1 MKMKRVILSIV
12 LLILMGSGANAAD
25 LTVNVATGDIANVPR
40 ILGEGSTLHEPPGIQ
55 IELLMKAARQVGI
68 NVKIT
73 RLPSKRV
80 LDNLE
85 KGQSDAAFI
94 FSYSEDRAKYAAYPM
109 KKGNPDSAR
118 KIYNV
123 GYAIYKQKNSPLEW
137 DGKKFLNLKG
147 VIGSM
152 LGWSVSEEL
161 SKMGLKVEEV
171 KTHKQNLEKLK
182 LGRVD
187 AVVGPEEVIDYLILI
202 NDYKNLEK
210 LQKPYSEKPYFVIFN
225 KKFKDKNSEIIEK
238 LWDKIGEIREK
249 TISELMP
256 KYEKFLLE

>member
-1 MKMKRVILSIV
+1 MKRVILSIV
-12 LLILMGSGANAAD
+12 LLIFMGSRANAAD
-25 LTVNVATGDIANVPR
+25 LTVNVATGDVANVPR

-55 IELLMKAARQVGI
+55 IELLMKAAKQVGI
-68 NVKIT
+68 NLKIT

-80 LDNLE
+80 LDTLE
-85 KGQSDAAFI
+85 KGQSDSALI

-161 SKMGLKVEEV
+161 SRMGLKVEEV
-171 KTHKQNLEKLK
+171 KNHKQNLEKLK

-187 AVVGPEEVIDYLILI
+187 AVVGPEEVINYLILI
-202 NDYKNLEK
+202 NDYKNIEK

-225 KKFKDKNSEIIEK
+225 KKFKDKNSDIIEK

>member
-1 MKMKRVILSIV
+1 MKKVIFSIV
-12 LLILMGSGANAAD
+12 LLIFVGVRVNAAD

-40 ILGEGSTLHEPPGIQ
+40 ILGEGSALHEPPGIQ

-68 NVKIT
+68 NLKIT

-85 KGQSDAAFI
+85 KGQSDAALI
-94 FSYSEDRAKYAAYPM
+94 FSYSDDRAKYAVYPM
-109 KKGNPDSAR
+109 KKGNPDSNR

-123 GYAIYKQKNSPLEW
+123 GYAVYKQKNSPLEW
-137 DGKKFLNLKG
+137 DGKQFLNLKG
-147 VIGSM
+147 TIGSI
-152 LGWSVSEEL
+152 LGWSVNEEL

-171 KTHKQNLEKLK
+171 KTHTQNLEKLK

-187 AVVGPEEVIDYLILI
+187 AVVGPEEVIDYLIII
-202 NDYKNLEK
+202 NEYKNIEK
-210 LQKPYSEKPYFVIFN
+210 MQKPFSEKPYFVIFN
-225 KKFKDKNSEIIEK
+225 KKFKERNSEIIEK
-238 LWDKIGEIREK
+238 FWDKIGEIRDK

>member
-1 MKMKRVILSIV
+1 MNKVILSAIF
-12 LLILMGSGANAAD
+12 LTLTGFSANAAD
-25 LTVNVATGDIANVPR
+25 LTVHVATGDIANVPR

-55 IELLMKAARQVGI
+55 IELLMKAARQAGV

-123 GYAIYKQKNSPLEW
+123 GYAVYKQKNSPLEW
-137 DGKKFLNLKG
+137 DGKKFLNLKSA
-147 VIGSM
+147 IGSI

-171 KTHKQNLEKLK
+171 KTHKQNLEKLNN
-182 LGRVD
+182 GRIE
-187 AVVGPEEVIDYLILI
+187 AFVGPEEVIDYLITI
-202 NDYKNLEK
+202 NDYKTIEK
-210 LQKPYSEKPYFVIFN
+210 MQKPFSEKPYFLIFN
-225 KKFKDKNSEIIEK
+225 KKFKEKNSDIIEK
-238 LWDKIGEIREK
+238 LWDKIGAIREK

>member
-1 MKMKRVILSIV
+1 MKRVIFSII
-12 LLILMGSGANAAD
+12 LLIFMGFSANAAD

-55 IELLMKAARQVGI
+55 IELLMKAAKQVGI
-68 NVKIT
+68 KLNIT

-85 KGQSDAAFI
+85 KGQSDAALI
-94 FSYSEDRAKYAAYPM
+94 FSYSDDRAKYAAYPM
-109 KKGNPDSAR
+109 KNGKPDSAR

-123 GYAIYKQKNSPLEW
+123 GYVVYKQKNSPLKW
-137 DGKKFLNLKG
+137 DGKQFLNLKG
-147 VIGSM
+147 VIGSI

-171 KTHKQNLEKLK
+171 KNHKQNLEKLK
-182 LGRVD
+182 LGRIE
-187 AVVGPEEVIDYLILI
+187 AFVGPEEVIDYLIKI
-202 NDYKNLEK
+202 NDYKNIEK
-210 LQKPYSEKPYFVIFN
+210 MQKPFSEKPYFVIFN
-225 KKFKDKNSEIIEK
+225 KKFKEINSDSIEK
-238 LWDKIGEIREK
+238 FWDKIGEIRDK
-249 TISELMP
+249 TILELMP

>member
-1 MKMKRVILSIV
+1 MKVKRVILSIV
-12 LLILMGSGANAAD
+12 LLIFMGSGANAAD

-68 NVKIT
+68 NIKIT

-80 LDNLE
+80 LDTLE
-85 KGQSDAAFI
+85 KGQSDAALI
-94 FSYSEDRAKYAAYPM
+94 FSYSEDRAKFAAYPM
-109 KKGNPDSAR
+109 KKGTPDPTR

-123 GYAIYKQKNSPLEW
+123 GYAVYKQKNSPLQW

-147 VIGSM
+147 TIGSIM
-152 LGWSVSEEL
+152 GWSVNEEL

-171 KTHKQNLEKLK
+171 KNHKQNLEKLK

-202 NDYKNLEK
+202 DEYKNIGK
-210 LQKPYSEKPYFVIFN
+210 IQKPFSEKPYFVIFN
-225 KKFKDKNSEIIEK
+225 KKFKEKNSEIIEK
-238 LWDKIGEIREK
+238 LWDKIGGIRDK